1 MLFQAHLGLGSNLG
15 DRSANIARGLDS
27 LRHLSRSMTVS
38 SLYETLPQGFRDQPP
53 FLNAACAIWT
63 PLDPFSLMAKVR
75 VIEASLSGR
84 RTFPNAPRA
93 LDIDILAHGRAAV
106 STPWLKVP
114 HPSMAE
120 RSFVLAPLAE
130 IAPGLRHP
138 VLGLTVRELLGR
150 LSLSELEVR
159 RVQPSTHERQRER
172 RQAMTS

>member
-1 MLFQAHLGLGSNLG
+1 MLFEAHLGLGSNLG
-15 DRSANIARGLDS
+15 DRAANLERGFDS
-27 LRHLSRSMTVS
+27 LRRLSWSTTVS
-38 SLYETLPQGFRDQPP
+38 SLYETAPQGFRDQPP

-63 PLDPFSLMAKVR
+63 PLDAFRLMAAIR
-75 VIEASLSGR
+75 AIEASLSER

-93 LDIDILAHGRAAV
+93 LDIDILVHGRAAL

-138 VLGLTVRELLGR
+138 VLGVTVRELLTR
-150 LSLSELEVR
+150 LSVHGSGVR
-159 RVQPSTHERQRER
+159 RLPGPGTRQGRV
-172 RQAMTS
+172 

>member
-1 MLFQAHLGLGSNLG
+1 MLFEAHLGLGSNLG

-38 SLYETLPQGFRDQPP
+38 SLYETPPQGFRDQPP

-63 PLDPFSLMAKVR
+63 PLDPFGLMAKIR

-93 LDIDILAHGRAAV
+93 LDIDILVHGRAV
-106 STPWLKVP
+106 LSSQWLKVP

-120 RSFVLAPLAE
+120 RSFVLAPLEE

-138 VLGLTVRELLGR
+138 VLGVTVRELLAR
-150 LSLSELEVR
+150 LPGADRGITRLPGPQPLQILHCRSE
-159 RVQPSTHERQRER
+159 
-172 RQAMTS
+172 